1 MPRTATTPAKATGGP
16 RTPAGRARASRNA
29 LRHGLT
35 ATAAV
40 VPEVGERAEDL
51 DELVAA
57 YRERLAPDGPLEADL
72 VDRLAHLRFRLDR
85 ATRGDAALWRRCARE
100 APAEDADAPVDREAL
115 AAEIVARLRRHGLG
129 LVVLDGG
136 GAVPKAEPQL
146 TLGANLPQAG
156 RTATDAAGSGDRLAD
171 DLEAVNA
178 AAATVDHA
186 ALERLARY
194 EAHLSREYDRTLDRL
209 ERLQRLRA
217 GEAVPAP
224 ARLAVDLAVSRADAG
239 DG

>member
-1 MPRTATTPAKATGGP
+1 MPRTVKPSTLAKATGGP
-16 RTPAGRARASRNA
+16 RTTAGRARASRNA

-35 ATAAV
+35 STAAV

-85 ATRGDAALWRRCARE
+85 ATRGDAALWRRCALE
-100 APAEDADAPVDREAL
+100 ARQADDGTEPDERDRET
-115 AAEIVARLRRHGLG
+115 VARDLVDLLARRGLG
-129 LVVLDGG
+129 LVVLNGGSAVAEADGDP
-136 GAVPKAEPQL
+136 APAPVV
-146 TLGANLPQAG
+146 N
-156 RTATDAAGSGDRLAD
+156 SG
-171 DLEAVNA
+171 EIETVNA
-178 AAATVDHA
+178 AAAAVDYA

-217 GEAVPAP
+217 GEAVPAH
-224 ARLAVDLAVSRADAG
+224 ARLAVDLAVSRAN

>member
-1 MPRTATTPAKATGGP
+1 MPRTATTPAKLTGGP
-16 RTPAGRARASRNA
+16 RTPAGKARASRNA
-29 LRHGLT
+29 VRHGLT
-35 ATAAV
+35 AAAAV

-85 ATRGDAALWRRCARE
+85 ATRADAALWRRACQGE
-100 APAEDADAPVDREAL
+100 APALDDRAAPDREAL
-115 AAEIVARLRRHGLG
+115 ATDLVDRLRRMGFG
-129 LVVLDGG
+129 LVLLDGG
-136 GAVPKAEPQL
+136 GELEGGGGPALDPSPAP
-146 TLGANLPQAG
+146 
-156 RTATDAAGSGDRLAD
+156 DALA
-171 DLEAVNA
+171 A
-178 AAATVDHA
+178 VDHA

-217 GEAVPAP
+217 GEVVPAP
-224 ARLAVDLAVSRADAG
+224 ARLAVELAVSRAD